1 MKVLREGVLN
11 NSERLRRMLGGMQN
25 ERYYCSTETS
35 KEIEG
40 DYNRDYKCGRDREAI
55 EKERWKQKEK
65 GTGE

>member
-1 MKVLREGVLN
+1 MLRKGVLN
-11 NSERLRRMLGGMQN
+11 NSESLRRMLGGMQN
-25 ERYYCSTETS
+25 EGYYCSTEES

-40 DYNRDYKCGRDREAI
+40 EYNRDHKCERDREAI